1 MRASYYKLPQQ
12 VMVTHHNDLPQLSE
26 TTYHNSLQRVMVSHS
41 LFFFTYHIT
50 LFANSLRRTS
60 RNLIS
65 SHTDCLHLVYLLP
78 YFILLRAYP
87 PHIRGRRLHWLDIT
101 PLQCRLMRQQSSI
114 QSEAEC
120 LHLSAYLSSING
132 LFPQPNIRIVIPPK
146 KLIFVLSLK

>member
-1 MRASYYKLPQQ
+1 MASYYKSPQQ
-12 VMVTHHNDLPQLSE
+12 VMVTRHNDLPQLSE

-60 RNLIS
+60 RNLILQ
-65 SHTDCLHLVYLLP
+65 HPNRLYLVCLHPYLL
-78 YFILLRAYP
+78 LLQLYP
-87 PHIRGRRLHWLDIT
+87 SHVRGGQLHRLSTT